1 MDWAKIVAQ
10 IFEIVII
17 PLLSVATLYL
27 IYFIKVKINE
37 LKQKIESN
45 KAKEYL
51 DLLDKTIAEA
61 VLAMNQTYVEA
72 LKQEGKFDA
81 EAQKIAFTKVYEQV
95 LKILSKDSKMYLEKA
110 VDDLK
115 ELITNKI
122 EAQVKLSKLSKLS
135 YAA

>member
-1 MDWAKIVAQ
+1 MDWTKIVAQ
-10 IFEIVII
+10 IFEIAII

-45 KAKEYL
+45 RAKEYL
-51 DLLDKTIAEA
+51 DLLDRTIAEA
-61 VLAMNQTYVEA
+61 VLAMNQTYVET

-95 LKILSKDSKMYLEKA
+95 LKILSEDSKMYLEKA
-110 VDDLK
+110 VDDLT

-122 EAQVKLSKLSKLS
+122 EAQVKLSKLSS
-135 YAA
+135 AA